1 MVMAA
6 ADGVLA
12 QTAEQIE
19 RACGADP
26 GWACEQVFDLTE
38 SETLADLADL
48 AFASA
53 TQILIVVVIA
63 LIARRVV
70 KQAIRR
76 LSGRI
81 LERASRGGVEAL
93 ERARAA
99 TRAETISGVFNG
111 IAAAAIWGFAG
122 LMILGEFGINLGPL
136 IAGAGIVGV
145 ALGFGAQN
153 LVSDFLSGVF
163 ILLDD
168 QYGVGDWVDV
178 GDCAGTV
185 EHVGLRTTKIRDLG
199 GLLWTVRNGQIAR
212 TANANQGWGRAVLD
226 VGVAYGADLRQ
237 SSEIIKRVADETR
250 ADSEHG
256 EKFLEEPEIWG
267 IQELGDD
274 AVAIRLVCKT
284 QPGEQWGLARELR
297 LRIKEALDEAGV
309 EIPFANRTV
318 WIRTEPDTL
327 AEPLPI
333 AVSDGRSDE

>member
-1 MVMAA
+1 MAA
-6 ADGVLA
+6 GVHA
-12 QTAEQIE
+12 QTAQEIE

-26 GWACEQVFDLTE
+26 GWACEQVFELTE
-38 SETLADLADL
+38 NETLADLADF

-53 TQILIVVVIA
+53 TQIVIVVVIA
-63 LIARRVV
+63 LVARSIV
-70 KQAIRR
+70 KRAIRR
-76 LSGRI
+76 LGDRI
-81 LERASRGGVEAL
+81 VERASSAATPTP

-99 TRAETISGVFNG
+99 TRAETIGGVLNAV
-111 IAAAAIWGFAG
+111 AAAAIWGFAG

-145 ALGFGAQN
+145 ALGFGAQT
-153 LVSDFLSGVF
+153 LVADFLSGIF
-163 ILLDD
+163 MLLDD

-185 EHVGLRTTKIRDLG
+185 EAVGLRTTRIRDLG
-199 GLLWTVRNGQIAR
+199 GLLWTVRNGQITR

-226 VGVAYGADLRQ
+226 VGVGYGADLRE

-250 ADSEHG
+250 ADPEHG

-274 AVAIRLVCKT
+274 AVLIRLVCKT

-327 AEPLPI
+327 AEPLP
-333 AVSDGRSDE
+333 VTVGEGRTED